1 MTTNSTRLNSTAPTA
16 PSERPGFSR
25 RALKLDLM
33 RKGEPDV
40 IVPYLMTL
48 KSGAVCYSIGP
59 SPTANPLLHIVIR
72 PGPPRSQPPA

>member
-1 MTTNSTRLNSTAPTA
+1 
-16 PSERPGFSR
+16 
-25 RALKLDLM
+25 M

-59 SPTANPLLHIVIR
+59 SPTANALLHIVIR
-72 PGPPRSQPPA
+72 PGSHRSQPPA